1 MALKSSTGA
10 DGRVVFLVEADD
22 SKLDSGLKSA
32 TKKIEKEAKKW
43 SDAGKDNAGIIDTAF
58 GGLLE
63 TVSALGEAFGKM
75 VVQFISEGI
84 ELASSVKEV
93 DDTINSVFGSEGAQK
108 IDSWSRTLVS
118 KLGLSELQ
126 AKKYASSIGLI
137 ARNAGLADDE
147 MTSFSQSVVG
157 MAADF
162 ASSIP
167 GMSSETAFNAILQAF
182 QGKGTALS
190 KYGFDMSAAAMKA
203 YSESQGAGKWA
214 DLSAQQQ
221 LNLRYQKMFDQMQ
234 SLGWLGAFEG
244 AHGQTGQAE
253 ARLAG
258 HYENA
263 AIAVGKPL
271 EEIRS
276 TAITLAADVLDMLM
290 GVEKPI
296 NGSKEELQSYLTT
309 LEEALPAV
317 QEILGSSIEGLAEK
331 YGYGRDKYIEN
342 GEYSSYGEW
351 ALASL
356 RSYAPWARGEN
367 QEELYNV
374 LPMFNDLSD
383 SVLEVQN
390 TITSVQQDLN
400 TLEERDASAALQAKA
415 AAEAQAI
422 ADGYKSK
429 YSEVSAAV
437 ERLNAIMAQLGSSRP
452 GTTGTY
458 TYIPSHASGL
468 DYVPYDN
475 YRAALHEGESVL
487 TAQEA
492 KVWRAMKFNL
502 GNQSNLNYDALG
514 GVMRESV
521 RAGGNVYLDGQSV
534 GRVISARQADSY
546 RAMERSG
553 FQQ

>member
-1 MALKSSTGA
+1 MAKAGSTGA
-10 DGRVVFLVEADD
+10 DGRVVFMVEADD

-75 VVQFISEGI
+75 VVQFISDGI

-190 KYGFDMSAAAMKA
+190 KYGFDMSATAMKA
-203 YSESQGAGKWA
+203 YAESQGAGKWA

-276 TAITLAADVLDMLM
+276 SLVTMAADVMDMIM

-296 NGSKEELQSYLTT
+296 SGSKEDLEAYLGT

-317 QEILGSSIEGLAEK
+317 QAILDESIAGLAEK
-331 YGYGRDKYIEN
+331 YGYGRENFVEN
-342 GEYSSYGEW
+342 GLYGSYGEW
-351 ALASL
+351 AVASL
-356 RSYAPWARGEN
+356 QDRMRWERGEN
-367 QEELYNV
+367 KQELTTV
-374 LPMFNDLSD
+374 LPMFSELSSAVA
-383 SVLEVQN
+383 SVQGE
-390 TITSVQQDLN
+390 IYGVQQDLQ
-400 TLEERDASAALQAKA
+400 TLEDRDASAALQAKA

-452 GTTGTY
+452 GATGTY
-458 TYIPSHASGL
+458 TYIPHASGL

-514 GVMRESV
+514 GVMRENV
-521 RAGGNVYLDGQSV
+521 RTGGNVYLDGQSV